1 MQILEAQEK
10 IKSTNGGIS
19 PKIKSLDDRTEYAI
33 KLMEVADIP
42 RFSWTIDSDNGDI
55 TLESETD
62 PLSVQVW
69 HGSTCN
75 TKRRDFR
82 FLNLD
87 DPCECGTAVPSEGLC
102 INQFIFMRGEKLQET
117 EPGVNE
123 FKYLWIK
130 NFNIL
135 KLSKAPKHG
144 LHTKDLQ

>member
-1 MQILEAQEK
+1 MGLKPTNRFVGAILEVLPAINTWIVQILEAQEK

-117 EPGVNE
+117 EPGVSD
-123 FKYLWIK
+123 I
-130 NFNIL
+130 
-135 KLSKAPKHG
+135 
-144 LHTKDLQ
+144 